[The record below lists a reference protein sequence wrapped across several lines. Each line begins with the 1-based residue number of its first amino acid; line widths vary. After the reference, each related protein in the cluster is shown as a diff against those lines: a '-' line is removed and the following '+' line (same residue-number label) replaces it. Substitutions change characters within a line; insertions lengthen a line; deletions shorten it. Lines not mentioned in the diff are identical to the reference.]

1 MKIINYLGRFLLK
14 TTRTALMI
22 MMVMTAALY
31 FVLFLI
37 ELFVWQWPV
46 FFAIV
51 FLSVFQQILISVY
64 EGISASQ
71 DRFPT

>member
-1 MKIINYLGRFLLK
+1 MKIINFLGRFLLK

-31 FVLFLI
+31 LVLFLI

-51 FLSVFQQILISVY
+51 FLAVFQQILISVY